1 MQFECSTLNTS
12 ITIPECIFIPDL
24 PYRSGSHKHK
34 RHASKSRL
42 TPECDTVS
50 EDADGD
56 SGIPPQK
63 SPRFQT
69 GLASGSDLDSEVP
82 QSRHKRFSSGF
93 DSGDDMDL
101 DQDSL
106 NGSSSTQLITSF
118 QDSGIP
124 HSDSSQNNSPWL
136 TGGQRVTS
144 DNTSHPL
151 NQSNVGSN
159 ELFLSLDTH
168 LSSNSDTFGME
179 ENSQVPSER
188 VGKGRFTRYFSA
200 PKKRSNRAER
210 RRLARERNMLAQNLN
225 LTSPHVNFMKAGPSS
240 EDAVEKEN
248 SPLNVIVNDSLSS
261 TNNEETSLA
270 SHRTES
276 KLSNQPIVPEHSQTN
291 HVNDRRVVIPESN
304 KGHKLLKAL
313 GWQGGGLGKN
323 ESGRFEPVSVSNRH
337 PRNRKGLGTESVVK
351 TVTPRPRKF
360 VPIPITAPANSEMPI
375 PTLTNSQ
382 MPIPTLTNAPRPTA
396 QNKNKFDVHTQILQD
411 GLNKMKTIFP
421 DALQEYRK
429 KNVKRFGL
437 AFNYCA
443 QRLELKVKVERET
456 PKIKTNK
463 TFTISVDKKGEGRS
477 IDTTANYQTYTI
489 SVGKGTC
496 NYIINFEKIFTFCA
510 ILYF

>member
-1 MQFECSTLNTS
+1 MDNE
-12 ITIPECIFIPDL
+12 I
-24 PYRSGSHKHK
+24 
-34 RHASKSRL
+34 
-42 TPECDTVS
+42 
-50 EDADGD
+50 
-56 SGIPPQK
+56 
-63 SPRFQT
+63 
-69 GLASGSDLDSEVP
+69 P

-101 DQDSL
+101 DQGSL
-106 NGSSSTQLITSF
+106 NGSSSTHRTVSF

-124 HSDSSQNNSPWL
+124 YSDSPQNISPWL
-136 TGGQRVTS
+136 TGDQRTS
-144 DNTSHPL
+144 SDYTSHPL
-151 NQSNVGSN
+151 NQSNRDSN
-159 ELFLSLDTH
+159 ELFLSLDAH
-168 LSSNSDTFGME
+168 LSPNSDTISME

-188 VGKGRFTRYFSA
+188 IGKGRFTRYFSA

-225 LTSPHVNFMKAGPSS
+225 LTPPPVNFMKAGPSS
-240 EDAVEKEN
+240 EDSVEKEN
-248 SPLNVIVNDSLSS
+248 SPLNVNVDNSYDSLN
-261 TNNEETSLA
+261 TANNEQTFLVSH
-270 SHRTES
+270 HRTES
-276 KLSNQPIVPEHSQTN
+276 KLSNQSIVPEHRQIS